1 MASVTEHAQWGVG
14 CLPPLNVDKQA
25 IAAAFSRAAE
35 SYDSAANLQRETGHR
50 LVQLGQQHTG
60 LWCWMRVVA
69 RGISAS
75 IGACWVSGS
84 LPWIWRQVCWI
95 MRANSRSL
103 TTICWGD
110 IEHIPLPD
118 QSVDICFSNLA
129 VQWCSDLGAALSE
142 FYRVTRP
149 GGIILFLPW
158 QKAPL
163 MN

>member
-103 TTICWGD
+103 TTICWG
-110 IEHIPLPD
+110 ILNIFHCLI
-118 QSVDICFSNLA
+118 SRWISALA
-129 VQWCSDLGAALSE
+129 IWRCNGVQIWG
-142 FYRVTRP
+142 RH
-149 GGIILFLPW
+149 
-158 QKAPL
+158 
-163 MN
+163 

>member
-60 LWCWMRVVA
+60 FVVLDAGCGTGHFSQHWRLLGKRVIALDLAAGMLDYARQQQVA
-69 RGISAS
+69 DDY
-75 IGACWVSGS
+75 
-84 LPWIWRQVCWI
+84 L
-95 MRANSRSL
+95 L
-103 TTICWGD
+103 GD

-129 VQWCSDLGAALSE
+129 VQWCSDLGA
-142 FYRVTRP
+142 
-149 GGIILFLPW
+149 GIE
-158 QKAPL
+158 
-163 MN
+163 

>member
-60 LWCWMRVVA
+60 FVVLDAGCGTGHFSQHWRLLGKRVIALDLAAGMLDYARQQQVA
-69 RGISAS
+69 DDY
-75 IGACWVSGS
+75 
-84 LPWIWRQVCWI
+84 L
-95 MRANSRSL
+95 L
-103 TTICWGD
+103 GD

-149 GGIILFLPW
+149 AGSSYFLPW